1 MEHSQARRYNCVP
14 AADEEAARLAA
25 LQYVRKVSGY
35 RKPSVAN
42 EAAFAQAV
50 DEVAAATLR
59 MLATLETKAAPRP
72 RELPRQPV

>member
-1 MEHSQARRYNCVP
+1 MCRNIRRLYNCVP

-59 MLATLETKAAPRP
+59 MLATMETKAAPRSHA
-72 RELPRQPV
+72 RVAR